1 MTPAFA
7 GRILTPGPA
16 GKSFYLQYD
25 ALFPTPN
32 LKKRK
37 SLQWKFSLSA
47 IIFLILDEA
56 VREGDMTATL
66 QP

>member
-1 MTPAFA
+1 MTNKMYGEACWD
-7 GRILTPGPA
+7 LL
-16 GKSFYLQYD
+16 GKISWI
-25 ALFPTPN
+25 
-32 LKKRK
+32 KKRK